1 MELISVKVMA
11 DLPYTI
17 HRYLVEPLSGHQH
30 MSKTLMRNF
39 LNFIASVRKS
49 PKPVLRQLYQITKND
64 VRTTTGSNLRNILL
78 LTDLSN
84 VDDLMPNMVEQFKY
98 KEISNTDMWRVPL
111 IKEVIDM
118 KCGMVKLPE
127 GWSYENMEDILNLAC
142 TE

>member
-1 MELISVKVMA
+1 M
-11 DLPYTI
+11 
-17 HRYLVEPLSGHQH
+17 
-30 MSKTLMRNF
+30 
-39 LNFIASVRKS
+39 
-49 PKPVLRQLYQITKND
+49 
-64 VRTTTGSNLRNILL
+64 

-84 VDDLMPNMVEQFKY
+84 VDDLMPSMVEQFKY

-118 KCGMVKLPE
+118 KCGMVKLPA

>member
-1 MELISVKVMA
+1 
-11 DLPYTI
+11 
-17 HRYLVEPLSGHQH
+17 
-30 MSKTLMRNF
+30 MSKALMRNF
-39 LNFIASVRKS
+39 LNFIASIRKS
-49 PKPVLRQLYQITKND
+49 PKPVLRQLYEITKND

-84 VDDLMPNMVEQFKY
+84 VDDLMPSMVEQFKY

-118 KCGMVKLPE
+118 KCGMVQLPA